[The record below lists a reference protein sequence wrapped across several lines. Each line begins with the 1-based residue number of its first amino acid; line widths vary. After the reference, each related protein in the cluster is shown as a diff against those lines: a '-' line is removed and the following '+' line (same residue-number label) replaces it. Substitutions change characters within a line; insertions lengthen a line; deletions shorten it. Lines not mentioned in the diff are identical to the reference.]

1 MVEVRP
7 PKAELVHHLY
17 THHSADGGLEP
28 MNMKELVS
36 TVSTETNLPAAQVR
50 KVTAAVLKQF
60 AELIETKG
68 KFASSAITIAGVV
81 MPSKP
86 ATEEKP
92 ERPERKFA
100 RMRIRVKK
108 PANASQEEN

>member
-1 MVEVRP
+1 M
-7 PKAELVHHLY
+7 HHLY
-17 THHSADGGLEP
+17 THHSADGGQKS
-28 MNMKELVS
+28 MNMKDLVL

-68 KFASSAITIAGVV
+68 KFTSSTVTIAGAV
-81 MPSKP
+81 MPGKP
-86 ATEEKP
+86 ATEDKP

-108 PANASQEEN
+108 R

>member
-1 MVEVRP
+1 
-7 PKAELVHHLY
+7 VHHLY
-17 THHSADGGLEP
+17 THQSADGGHET

-36 TVSTETNLPAAQVR
+36 AVSTETNLPAAQVR
-50 KVTAAVLKQF
+50 KVTAAVLQQF

-68 KFASSAITIAGVV
+68 KFTSSAITIAGAV

-86 ATEEKP
+86 ATEDKP
-92 ERPERKFA
+92 ERPERKFG

-108 PANASQEEN
+108 SVSASQEEN